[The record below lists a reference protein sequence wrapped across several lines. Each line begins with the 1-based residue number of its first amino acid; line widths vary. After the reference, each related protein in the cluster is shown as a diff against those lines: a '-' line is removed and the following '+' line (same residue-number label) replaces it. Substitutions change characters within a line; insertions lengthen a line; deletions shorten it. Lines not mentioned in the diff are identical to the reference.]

1 MALLKITD
9 ADLEGKGVT
18 PLPDVNEMAAS
29 AMKAKF
35 EEIVRDV
42 VIPIFNSD
50 IDMLNE
56 MAFID
61 PDSGNEYLT
70 TGHEISTYEGILSN
84 SDVNKVPAAI
94 AIKAMDVAIK
104 SLITAAESAAS
115 AGDLALSN
123 SLTVLAGRVSTLEGK
138 ANTYDGKFQT
148 VEADILSLKNR
159 MTAVENYC
167 ISLDERVTALEQ
179 QEDS

>member
-1 MALLKITD
+1 MALAKITSE
-9 ADLEGKGVT
+9 DLEGKGVT
-18 PLPDVNEMAAS
+18 YLPDVNEMAAS

-35 EEIVRDV
+35 EEVVRDV
-42 VIPIFNSD
+42 VIPIFNENVD
-50 IDMLNE
+50 LLNA

-84 SDVNKVPAAI
+84 VDVNKVPAAI
-94 AIKAMDVAIK
+94 AIKAMDTAIK

-123 SLTVLAGRVSTLEGK
+123 SLTALAGRVSTLEGK

-167 ISLDERVTALEQ
+167 VSLDERVTALEQ

>member
-1 MALLKITD
+1 MALAKITSE
-9 ADLEGKGVT
+9 DLYGKGVT
-18 PLPDVNEMAAS
+18 YLPDVNEMAAS
-29 AMKAKF
+29 EMKAKF
-35 EEIVRDV
+35 EEVVRAV
-42 VIPIFNSD
+42 VIPIFNANVD
-50 IDMLNE
+50 LLNE

-84 SDVNKVPAAI
+84 ADVNKVPAAI
-94 AIKAMDVAIK
+94 AIKAMDTAIK
-104 SLITAAESAAS
+104 ALITAAESAAS

-123 SLTVLAGRVSTLEGK
+123 NLAAFAGRVSTLEGK
-138 ANTYDGKFQT
+138 ANVYDGKFQT

-167 ISLDERVTALEQ
+167 IALDERVTALEQ